1 MNREKVSGTFSLVES
16 PTEKK
21 RRGRHYCGAPV
32 RVTWDSTDTE
42 PQTAASLAPSFH
54 SLQRCQVRENS
65 VKALCLDNGSSRSSS
80 RNDNDYIKEL
90 PSSSS
95 SISVWVYPMVGV
107 AG

>member
-1 MNREKVSGTFSLVES
+1 MNREKSSKTFSLVES

-21 RRGRHYCGAPV
+21 RRAPV